1 MQHLTVVRRALA
13 AAVALTCLAFVTGC
27 GEEGVEVSEE
37 LSSTPGQKFA
47 LVDED
52 GKPFVVGHGVVLQ
65 VPEDWTDYEPE
76 TESIDGSTMEWAV
89 GQPEPT
95 EPLPAGLQFSM
106 GVAGKGGQV
115 DSETGLAEAAK
126 KIAEISPGYE
136 LIDEGEADVPGAK
149 VAKFLRF
156 KRDLAYGDTVVPVEQ
171 LTLMIQVAEDT
182 SSTIRFIAPE
192 GQWDALMKKTYDSVK
207 VTDG

>member
-1 MQHLTVVRRALA
+1 MRMTVVRRGLA
-13 AAVALTCLAFVTGC
+13 TILAFTCLAFVAGC

-37 LSSTPGQKFA
+37 LSSTPGQKFS

-52 GKPFVVGHGVVLQ
+52 GKPYVVGHGVVLE

-76 TESIDGSTMEWAV
+76 AEGIDGSTMEWAV

-95 EPLPAGLQFSM
+95 QPLPAGLQFSM

-115 DSETGLAEAAK
+115 DSDTGLAQAAK

-136 LIDEGEADVPGAK
+136 LVDEGEADVPGADL
-149 VAKFLRF
+149 AKFLRF
-156 KRDLAYGDTVVPVEQ
+156 KRDLAYGETTVPVEQ
-171 LTLMIQVAEDT
+171 VTLMIQVDDKT

-207 VTDG
+207 VTGG